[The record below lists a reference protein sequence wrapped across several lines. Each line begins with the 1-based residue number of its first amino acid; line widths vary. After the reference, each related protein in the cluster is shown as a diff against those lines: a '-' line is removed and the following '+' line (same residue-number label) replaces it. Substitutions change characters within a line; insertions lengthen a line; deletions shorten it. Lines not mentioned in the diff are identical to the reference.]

1 MKPPISPLMSNL
13 LASPLHLPV
22 VRAPCQRLSAEN
34 LSPEVEAFR
43 MVWWVQVLSPQC
55 GLTTSIWQLQMA
67 IHRVGIHGGFEANW
81 SERMHFSEDSGAPE
95 GFDTVIYS
103 VFILL
108 NIMDLHFSNSPLVF
122 GSGWTSPIVVTG
134 GAKRK
139 KKMYISNQGSKIIYV
154 TFSISASCTGC
165 FFCVFCVYLEVEE
178 EGRVEGGLKLHVQRD
193 GGERKWRT
201 QVYQMISKLRYRLS
215 YSYLEDMQ
223 DEVEI

>member
-1 MKPPISPLMSNL
+1 MKPPISPLMSDL

-22 VRAPCQRLSAEN
+22 VRAPSQRLSAEN

-55 GLTTSIWQLQMA
+55 GLMTSIWQLQMA
-67 IHRVGIHGGFEANW
+67 IHRVGIHGGFKANW

-103 VFILL
+103 VFILW

-134 GAKRK
+134 GVKREK
-139 KKMYISNQGSKIIYV
+139 KCIYQIRDQKSSTPHFLSLQDV
-154 TFSISASCTGC
+154 QAVFS
-165 FFCVFCVYLEVEE
+165 VFCIYLEVEE
-178 EGRVEGGLKLHVQRD
+178 EGREEGGLKLDVQRD

-201 QVYQMISKLRYRLS
+201 RVYQMKSKLHN
-215 YSYLEDMQ
+215 
-223 DEVEI
+223 I

>member
-139 KKMYISNQGSKIIYV
+139 NVYIKSGIKNNLHHIFYLYKLYRLFFLCFLCLPWGWGGGEGGGGAE
-154 TFSISASCTGC
+154 ASCT
-165 FFCVFCVYLEVEE
+165 ERWRREE
-178 EGRVEGGLKLHVQRD
+178 MKDTGIPND
-193 GGERKWRT
+193 
-201 QVYQMISKLRYRLS
+201 I
-215 YSYLEDMQ
+215 
-223 DEVEI
+223 